1 MLLRLILLVAGFT
14 ALTEAFRAPQATR
27 SYRVSKHQLR
37 MSDTSDP
44 LLLRAARGE
53 DVERVPVWMMRQA
66 GRHMQV
72 GGERIGIE
80 KVLIGDESSSRSYSN
95 HNSLYFCTNFQN
107 PSAIVVQVFIFGPS
121 FSVISKSTPM
131 AGKGVKIS
139 EKRMQ
144 PSVP

>member
-107 PSAIVVQVFIFGPS
+107 LSLFRILICEPLLYFCSRSIVIYARPTRLFVP
-121 FSVISKSTPM
+121 
-131 AGKGVKIS
+131 AGS
-139 EKRMQ
+139 RLM
-144 PSVP
+144 